1 MKRMFIVGKDA
12 FLVTT
17 MRMALK
23 YTSEVA
29 VFGVRDAG
37 SGVRRALREA
47 RPDIVLLDG
56 SDAAERTLERLAM
69 VSEERPGAIVLVLAT
84 GLESDVLEE
93 LLAAGATVCLSRTL
107 SAAPFDLLIAGDA
120 DAEGDQD
127 AELTVPLAEVAPAA
141 EAPAPVAAVPAAP
154 STPLT
159 NREMEILRCVA
170 EGHTNARIGR
180 DLWVTEQ
187 TVKFHLSNIFRK
199 LGVSNR
205 TEASRY
211 VLLNDSLRARPAAPA
226 PALAPALAPP
236 VVAKD
241 HSNGRV
247 HHVNG
252 HRFGATESV
261 R

>member
-17 MRMALK
+17 MRTVLRYA
-23 YTSEVA
+23 SDIA

-37 SGVRRALREA
+37 SGVRRALRDA
-47 RPDIVLLDG
+47 APDIVLLDG
-56 SDAAERTLERLAM
+56 SDHAERTLERIAM
-69 VSEERPGAIVLVLAT
+69 VAEERPEALVLVLAT
-84 GLESDVLEE
+84 SLESDTLEQ
-93 LLAAGATVCLSRTL
+93 LLDAGVTVCLSRALTSVQL
-107 SAAPFDLLIAGDA
+107 ERLLADGNDSRSDQPLTRPVQKVAAM
-120 DAEGDQD
+120 
-127 AELTVPLAEVAPAA
+127 
-141 EAPAPVAAVPAAP
+141 EAPAPAAPATPAP

-159 NREMEILRCVA
+159 NRELEILRCVA

-187 TVKFHLSNIFRK
+187 TVKFHLSNIYRK

-211 VLLNDSLRARPAAPA
+211 MLLNDQLRARPQAPAPVAAPA
-226 PALAPALAPP
+226 PATTNGHALN
-236 VVAKD
+236 
-241 HSNGRV
+241 NGRV
-247 HHVNG
+247 HVNG
-252 HRFGATESV
+252 HRLGARESV